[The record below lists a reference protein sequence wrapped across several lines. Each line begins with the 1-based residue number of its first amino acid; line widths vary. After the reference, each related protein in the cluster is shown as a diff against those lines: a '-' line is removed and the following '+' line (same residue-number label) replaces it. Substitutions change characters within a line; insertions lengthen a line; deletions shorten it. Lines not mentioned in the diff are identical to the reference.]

1 MKRARWTG
9 GIRAAAQQK
18 SVRFH
23 KLPYPYIYT
32 SEYTDGMAVSIC
44 VTLQKS
50 ARDASAYA
58 CWGNIPGALLS
69 AVDVTGV

>member
-1 MKRARWTG
+1 MR
-9 GIRAAAQQK
+9 
-18 SVRFH
+18 
-23 KLPYPYIYT
+23 IYVIT
-32 SEYTDGMAVSIC
+32 YLNLGLKGLLWLCIDYTNGMAVSIC

-50 ARDASAYA
+50 ARDASAHA